1 MINQFINNLASR
13 ESSVDMFNPYEDKN
27 VANNLRAYL
36 VYMLDNYKN
45 GIMLVGEAPGH
56 KGCKIT
62 GIPFT
67 SGEVIRSDK
76 HKIFKDIGKKINL
89 SKEEKETTAKIV
101 WDYLEGKSIIP
112 LFWNAFPFHP
122 HPEKNRNKN
131 RQPNLGEVKEGLT
144 YLKELIDIFKPRTIA
159 GIGRFGTSC
168 AQRAFTEKKVNYI
181 RHPSYGGK
189 NDFLDGI
196 KKFI

>member
-1 MINQFINNLASR
+1 MINQFLCRLVSR
-13 ESSVDMFNPYEDKN
+13 ESSDNVFNPYEDKA

-36 VYMLDNYKN
+36 EYMLHNYKD
-45 GIMLVGEAPGH
+45 GILLVGEAPGH

-62 GIPFT
+62 GVPFT
-67 SGEVIRSDK
+67 SGEVIRSAK
-76 HKIFKDIGKKINL
+76 HKIFKDIGNKINL

-101 WDYLEGKSIIP
+101 WHYLEGKSTIP

-122 HPEKNRNKN
+122 HPKNNRNKN
-131 RQPNLGEVKEGLT
+131 RQPNTDEVKEGLT
-144 YLKELIDIFKPRTIA
+144 YLKNLIDIFTPRTIA

-168 AQRAFTEKKVNYI
+168 AQRACADKKVDYI

-196 KKFI
+196 KKII